1 MLKTIH
7 IKTKSLEDNGAIAN
21 WLSNDKANIKTTVD
35 GEFLSKEIEKQG
47 NILIKEGYQI
57 ISILPIISQK
67 IEGHSLNA
75 TYTSSIIITA
85 VKIS

>member
-35 GEFLSKEIEKQG
+35 GEFLSKETEKQG
-47 NILIKEGYQI
+47 NILIKEG
-57 ISILPIISQK
+57 
-67 IEGHSLNA
+67 
-75 TYTSSIIITA
+75 
-85 VKIS
+85 